1 MTNGDFYWRKSKR
14 LLLSGL
20 LRFAFYAFS
29 PSPSHVTEKHL
40 QMAPAVRKSRSVNK
54 RFTNE
59 PSPRKD
65 AGSSR
70 KNKQRKTKFSDKLGP
85 QWTKAELERF
95 YDYYRKYGQDWRK
108 VAAAIR
114 NSRSVDMVE
123 ALFNMN
129 KAYLSLPEGT
139 ASVAG
144 LIAMMTDHY
153 TVMEGSG
160 SEGEGH
166 DVPEAPR
173 KQQKRK
179 RPKPQLSD
187 SREEDDTQ
195 HPVASTDGCLK
206 FLKQARANGTHR
218 RATGKRTPRVP
229 VQTSRDDGEGAT
241 PRNKRARKQLDA
253 NDDVAAHFLG
263 LTLTD
268 ASRREGSPQV
278 SESPNKRTEPSDNSP
293 IKSWGKMS
301 RTRKA
306 SREKKLESDREDVE
320 GVGEMEAP
328 RKVKRVYK
336 KRVKVEEA
344 ECNDSDDNGGAC
356 SATEGSR
363 IKSKRRKAGVGASRG
378 TYSPRSPKEKD
389 NKFTSGDEFD
399 ALQALADLSASLLP
413 GALMES
419 ESSAQLKEER
429 IENDMDEKSSSP
441 DDSHGEKADSEP
453 DDSLL
458 HAISAIGNVAYSRK
472 PKSSRQLSTD
482 CNAVPTEK
490 PEPEPTSGSSK
501 RKRKPKKLWDE
512 TPHESTRKKS
522 TNKQKELAQ
531 EDVNMKSSLRTK
543 RSGQVLPPQS
553 KQLKVAKELEEAT
566 TTSDKKRSAMD
577 VVEVATTKEV
587 SDSGP
592 ASLPQ
597 KPPNRRKMSL
607 KKSLQERDNKSSET
621 IHKASRSSRSL
632 SEHELLLK
640 DKLSTSLS
648 HPLARRRCMF
658 EWFYSAIDHPWFA
671 KMEFVD
677 YLNHVGLGHIPRLTR
692 LEWSVIKS
700 SLGRPRRFSERFL
713 QEEREKLKQY
723 RESVR
728 KHYTELRTGAREGLP
743 TDLARPLAVGNRVI
757 AIHPKTRE
765 IHDGKILT
773 VDHSQC
779 NVLFDDVGVEL
790 VKDIDC
796 MPLNPLEY
804 MPEGLRR
811 QVDKCLSIKK
821 EAQLSGVSVI
831 FPPCG
836 LENIDFSMNQSLNQG
851 DMIAPILHGKVLTN
865 TSSSP
870 HQTNQSHIIN
880 YSKGREAEIQRVLA
894 LQHALDEKEME
905 PEMVEIVK
913 GSKTRAQAMVD
924 AAIKAASSVKE
935 GEDAIKMIQEALDM
949 VGKHQPLRSSVVKHE
964 EHANGGVEHHQNP
977 SLSSD
982 ASKPM
987 ANNDFISQDGSSEK
1001 NEVQMPAELITS
1013 CVASWLM
1020 IQMCTERQ
1028 YPPAEVAQLIDTAV
1042 TSLQPRCPQNLP
1054 IYREIQ
1060 MCMGRIKTQIL
1071 SLVPS

>member
-1 MTNGDFYWRKSKR
+1 
-14 LLLSGL
+14 
-20 LRFAFYAFS
+20 
-29 PSPSHVTEKHL
+29 
-40 QMAPAVRKSRSVNK
+40 MAPAVRKSRSVNK

-70 KNKQRKTKFSDKLGP
+70 KNKQRKVKMSDKLGP
-85 QWTKAELERF
+85 QWSKAELQRF
-95 YDYYRKYGQDWRK
+95 YDSYRKYGKDWRK

-129 KAYLSLPEGT
+129 RAYLSLPEGT

-166 DVPEAPR
+166 DVPEAPK

-179 RPKPQLSD
+179 RAKPQLSD
-187 SREEDDTQ
+187 SGEEVDKEHQ
-195 HPVASTDGCLK
+195 VASTDGCLK
-206 FLKQARANGTHR
+206 FLKQARANGTHQ
-218 RATGKRTPRVP
+218 RATGKRTPRVL
-229 VQTSRDDGEGAT
+229 VQTSRDDGEGST
-241 PRNKRARKQLDA
+241 PPNKRVRKQLDA
-253 NDDVAAHFLG
+253 NVVADFLA
-263 LTLTD
+263 LTSTD

-278 SESPNKRTEPSDNSP
+278 SESPNRRTEPNDNSP
-293 IKSWGKMS
+293 IKSWGKTS
-301 RTRKA
+301 GTRKA
-306 SREKKLESDREDVE
+306 QPWVGSSRGKKLESDGEDALLMDME
-320 GVGEMEAP
+320 GVGEMKVP

-344 ECNDSDDNGGAC
+344 ECNYSDDNGGAC

-363 IKSKRRKAGVGASRG
+363 KKSKRRKAGAEASRG
-378 TYSPRSPKEKD
+378 TYSPRSPKKRD
-389 NKFTSGDEFD
+389 DKLTTGDEFD

-413 GALMES
+413 GAFMES
-419 ESSAQLKEER
+419 ESSPQLKEER
-429 IENDMDEKSSSP
+429 IENEMEEKSSSP
-441 DDSHGEKADSEP
+441 EATSLRSHGEKADSEP

-458 HAISAIGNVAYSRK
+458 HAISAIGNAVYSRK
-472 PKSSRQLSTD
+472 SKTSRQPSTD

-490 PEPEPTSGSSK
+490 LEPEPTSGSL
-501 RKRKPKKLWDE
+501 RRQRKPKKLWDE
-512 TPHESTRKKS
+512 TPTESTRKKS
-522 TNKQKELAQ
+522 TNKKELAQ
-531 EDVNMKSSLRTK
+531 EDLNIKSSLKIK
-543 RSGQVLPPQS
+543 RSGQGSLQS
-553 KQLKVAKELEEAT
+553 KQLKAVKELEEST
-566 TTSDKKRSAMD
+566 TTSDKKRSVID
-577 VVEVATTKEV
+577 VEVATKEV

-597 KPPNRRKMSL
+597 KPPNRRKISL
-607 KKSLQERDNKSSET
+607 KKSLQDRDKSSKLM
-621 IHKASRSSRSL
+621 HKAARSSRSL

-648 HPLARRRCMF
+648 HPLARRRCIF
-658 EWFYSAIDHPWFA
+658 EWFYSAIDQPWFA

-723 RESVR
+723 RETVR

-765 IHDGKILT
+765 IHDGKIIT

-779 NVLFDDVGVEL
+779 NVLFDDLGVEL

-796 MPLNPLEY
+796 MPSSPLEY

-831 FPPCG
+831 FPPSG
-836 LENIDFSMNQSLNQG
+836 LENVDFSMNQSLNQG
-851 DMIAPILHGKVLTN
+851 GMIAPILHGKVLTN
-865 TSSSP
+865 TNSSP
-870 HQTNQSHIIN
+870 HQTNQPHIIN
-880 YSKGREAEIQRVLA
+880 YSKGREPEIQRAVA
-894 LQHALDEKEME
+894 LQHALDE
-905 PEMVEIVK
+905 
-913 GSKTRAQAMVD
+913 
-924 AAIKAASSVKE
+924 KAASSVKE

-949 VGKHQPLRSSVVKHE
+949 VGRHQPLRSSMVKHE
-964 EHANGGVEHHQNP
+964 EHANGGIEHQQNTSP
-977 SLSSD
+977 SD
-982 ASKPM
+982 ASKTM
-987 ANNDFISQDGSSEK
+987 ATNGFISQDGSEK
-1001 NEVQMPAELITS
+1001 NEAQMSAELITS

-1028 YPPAEVAQLIDTAV
+1028 YPPADVAQLIDTAV
-1042 TSLQPRCPQNLP
+1042 TSLQPRCPQNQP

>member
-1 MTNGDFYWRKSKR
+1 
-14 LLLSGL
+14 
-20 LRFAFYAFS
+20 
-29 PSPSHVTEKHL
+29 
-40 QMAPAVRKSRSVNK
+40 MAPAVRKSRSVNK

-59 PSPRKD
+59 PSLRKD
-65 AGSSR
+65 ASGTSSR
-70 KNKQRKTKFSDKLGP
+70 RNKQRKVKMSDKLGP
-85 QWTKAELERF
+85 QWTKTELERF
-95 YDYYRKYGQDWRK
+95 YDSYRKYGQDWRK

-129 KAYLSLPEGT
+129 RAYLSLPEGT

-153 TVMEGSG
+153 SVMEGSG
-160 SEGEGH
+160 SEGEGR

-173 KQQKRK
+173 KYQKRK
-179 RPKPQLSD
+179 RAKPQLSD
-187 SREEDDTQ
+187 SREEVDKH

-206 FLKQARANGTHR
+206 FLKQARANGSHR

-229 VQTSRDDGEGAT
+229 VQTSHMGDDREGPT
-241 PRNKRARKQLDA
+241 PPNKRARKQLDS
-253 NDDVAAHFLG
+253 NEDVASHFLG
-263 LTLTD
+263 LTLAD

-278 SESPNKRTEPSDNSP
+278 SESPNRRTEPSDNSP
-293 IKSWGKMS
+293 IKSWRKMS
-301 RTRKA
+301 RARKA
-306 SREKKLESDREDVE
+306 QQWVGSSREKKVESDREDALLVDME

-336 KRVKVEEA
+336 KRVKAEEA

-356 SATEGSR
+356 SATEGR
-363 IKSKRRKAGVGASRG
+363 RTKSKRRKAGVEASRG
-378 TYSPRSPKEKD
+378 TYSPRSPKKRD
-389 NKFTSGDEFD
+389 NKLTTGDEFD

-413 GALMES
+413 GAFMES

-429 IENDMDEKSSSP
+429 IENDMDEKPSSP
-441 DDSHGEKADSEP
+441 EATSTRSHGEKADSEP
-453 DDSLL
+453 EDSLL
-458 HAISAIGNVAYSRK
+458 HAISAIGNAAYSRK
-472 PKSSRQLSTD
+472 PKFSRQPSTD
-482 CNAVPTEK
+482 CSAVPTEK
-490 PEPEPTSGSSK
+490 LEPEPTSGSS
-501 RKRKPKKLWDE
+501 RRTRKPKKLWDE
-512 TPHESTRKKS
+512 TPTESTRKKS
-522 TNKQKELAQ
+522 IKKQESAQ
-531 EDVNMKSSLRTK
+531 EDLNMKSSLKTK
-543 RSGQVLPPQS
+543 RSGQGPPQS
-553 KQLKVAKELEEAT
+553 KQLKAVKELEETT
-566 TTSDKKRSAMD
+566 TTSDKKGPAMD
-577 VVEVATTKEV
+577 VEVATKEV

-607 KKSLQERDNKSSET
+607 KKSLQERDKSSD
-621 IHKASRSSRSL
+621 KASRSSRSL
-632 SEHELLLK
+632 SEQEVLLK

-648 HPLARRRCMF
+648 HPLARRRCIF
-658 EWFYSAIDHPWFA
+658 EWFYSAIDQPWFA

-779 NVLFDDVGVEL
+779 NVLFDESGVEL

-796 MPLNPLEY
+796 MPSNPLEY

-821 EAQLSGVSVI
+821 ETQQLSGNPNLDASVI

-836 LENIDFSMNQSLNQG
+836 LENVDFSMNQSLNQG
-851 DMIAPILHGKVLTN
+851 DMIAPILHGKVSTN

-870 HQTNQSHIIN
+870 HQTNQPCIIN
-880 YSKGREAEIQRVLA
+880 YSKGHEAQIQRALA
-894 LQHALDEKEME
+894 LQHALDEKA
-905 PEMVEIVK
+905 
-913 GSKTRAQAMVD
+913 T
-924 AAIKAASSVKE
+924 SSVKE

-949 VGKHQPLRSSVVKHE
+949 VGKHQPLPSSVVIKHE
-964 EHANGGVEHHQNP
+964 EHANGGIDHQKNP
-977 SLSSD
+977 SPSD
-982 ASKPM
+982 ASKPK
-987 ANNDFISQDGSSEK
+987 ANNDFISQDGSEK
-1001 NEVQMPAELITS
+1001 NEAQMPSELITS

-1028 YPPAEVAQLIDTAV
+1028 YPPSDVAQLIDTAV

>member
-1 MTNGDFYWRKSKR
+1 
-14 LLLSGL
+14 
-20 LRFAFYAFS
+20 
-29 PSPSHVTEKHL
+29 
-40 QMAPAVRKSRSVNK
+40 MAPAVRKSRSVNK

-65 AGSSR
+65 ASGTSSR
-70 KNKQRKTKFSDKLGP
+70 KNKQRKVKVSDKLGP
-85 QWTKAELERF
+85 QWTRVELERF
-95 YDYYRKYGQDWRK
+95 YDSYRKYGQDWRK

-129 KAYLSLPEGT
+129 RAYLSLPEGT

-153 TVMEGSG
+153 SVMEGSG
-160 SEGEGH
+160 SEGEGD
-166 DVPEAPR
+166 DVPEVPR

-187 SREEDDTQ
+187 SHEEVDKQ
-195 HPVASTDGCLK
+195 HPVTSTDGCLK
-206 FLKQARANGTHR
+206 FLKQARANGSHR

-229 VQTSRDDGEGAT
+229 VQTSDMGDDREGST
-241 PRNKRARKQLDA
+241 PPNKRARKQLDA
-253 NDDVAAHFLG
+253 SDDVDA

-268 ASRREGSPQV
+268 ASRREGS
-278 SESPNKRTEPSDNSP
+278 PSDNSP

-306 SREKKLESDREDVE
+306 QSLVGSSRDKKLESDRDD
-320 GVGEMEAP
+320 EMEVP
-328 RKVKRVYK
+328 RKLKRVYK
-336 KRVKVEEA
+336 KRIKVEEA
-344 ECNDSDDNGGAC
+344 ECNDSEDNGGA
-356 SATEGSR
+356 SATEGR
-363 IKSKRRKAGVGASRG
+363 RTKSKRRTSRG
-378 TYSPRSPKEKD
+378 TYSPRSPKKRD
-389 NKFTSGDEFD
+389 NKLTTGDEFD

-413 GALMES
+413 GAFMES

-429 IENDMDEKSSSP
+429 IEKDMDEKPSSP
-441 DDSHGEKADSEP
+441 EVTSTRSYGEKSDSEP

-458 HAISAIGNVAYSRK
+458 HAISAIGNAAYSRK
-472 PKSSRQLSTD
+472 PKSSRQPSTD
-482 CNAVPTEK
+482 HNDVPTEK
-490 PEPEPTSGSSK
+490 LEPEPTSGSSK
-501 RKRKPKKLWDE
+501 RQRKPKKLWDE
-512 TPHESTRKKS
+512 TPIDSTRKKS
-522 TNKQKELAQ
+522 IKKQEMAQ
-531 EDVNMKSSLRTK
+531 EDLNVKSSLKTK
-543 RSGQVLPPQS
+543 RFGQGPTPS
-553 KQLKVAKELEEAT
+553 KQLKAVKELEEST
-566 TTSDKKRSAMD
+566 TTSDKKRSAID
-577 VVEVATTKEV
+577 GEVANKEV
-587 SDSGP
+587 SDSVP
-592 ASLPQ
+592 ESLPQ
-597 KPPNRRKMSL
+597 KKPPNRRKMSL
-607 KKSLQERDNKSSET
+607 KKSLQERDKSSD
-621 IHKASRSSRSL
+621 KASRSSRSL

-648 HPLARRRCMF
+648 HPLARRRCIF

-713 QEEREKLKQY
+713 QEEREKLRQY

-743 TDLARPLAVGNRVI
+743 TDLARPLTVGNRVI

-765 IHDGKILT
+765 VHDGKILT

-779 NVLFDDVGVEL
+779 NVLFDESGVEL

-796 MPLNPLEY
+796 MPSNPLEY

-811 QVDKCLSIKK
+811 QVDKCLSVKK
-821 EAQLSGVSVI
+821 EAQLSGNPNLGGYVI
-831 FPPCG
+831 FPPSG
-836 LENIDFSMNQSLNQG
+836 LENADFSMNPSLNQS
-851 DMIAPILHGKVLTN
+851 DMIGPTLHGKVLTN

-870 HQTNQSHIIN
+870 HQTNQPHIVN
-880 YSKGREAEIQRVLA
+880 YSKGHEADIQRAVA
-894 LQHALDEKEME
+894 LQHASDEKELE
-905 PEMVEIVK
+905 PEMLEIVK
-913 GSKTRAQAMVD
+913 GSKTRAKAMVD

-935 GEDAIKMIQEALDM
+935 GEDAIKVIQEALDM
-949 VGKHQPLRSSVVKHE
+949 VGKHQPLRSSMVKLE
-964 EHANGGVEHHQNP
+964 EHANGGMEHQQNP
-977 SLSSD
+977 SPSSD

-987 ANNDFISQDGSSEK
+987 ANNDFISQDSEK
-1001 NEVQMPAELITS
+1001 NEAQMPSELITS

-1028 YPPAEVAQLIDTAV
+1028 YPPSDVAQLIDTAV

>member
-1 MTNGDFYWRKSKR
+1 
-14 LLLSGL
+14 
-20 LRFAFYAFS
+20 
-29 PSPSHVTEKHL
+29 
-40 QMAPAVRKSRSVNK
+40 MAPAVRKSRSVNK

-70 KNKQRKTKFSDKLGP
+70 KSKQRKTKFSDKLGP

-153 TVMEGSG
+153 SVMEGSG
-160 SEGEGH
+160 SEGEGL

-173 KQQKRK
+173 KQQKPK
-179 RPKPQLSD
+179 RAKPQLSD
-187 SREEDDTQ
+187 SREEDDRQQ

-241 PRNKRARKQLDA
+241 PPNKRARKQRDA
-253 NDDVAAHFLG
+253 NDDVAAHFLA
-263 LTLTD
+263 LTLKD
-268 ASRREGSPQV
+268 ASRWEGSPQV
-278 SESPNKRTEPSDNSP
+278 SESPNKRTEPSENSP
-293 IKSWGKMS
+293 IKTWGKMS

-320 GVGEMEAP
+320 GVSEMEAP
-328 RKVKRVYK
+328 LKVKRVYK

-356 SATEGSR
+356 SATEGRR
-363 IKSKRRKAGVGASRG
+363 IKSKRRKAGVEASRG
-378 TYSPRSPKEKD
+378 TYSPRSPKEED

-458 HAISAIGNVAYSRK
+458 HAISAIGNAAYSRK
-472 PKSSRQLSTD
+472 PKSSRQPSTD
-482 CNAVPTEK
+482 CNAVPMEK
-490 PEPEPTSGSSK
+490 PEPEPTSGSSR

-512 TPHESTRKKS
+512 TPAESTRKKS
-522 TNKQKELAQ
+522 IKKQKELAQ
-531 EDVNMKSSLRTK
+531 EDLNMKSSLRTK
-543 RSGQVLPPQS
+543 RSGQGPPQS
-553 KQLKVAKELEEAT
+553 KQLNAVKELEESTT

-592 ASLPQ
+592 ASVPQ

-607 KKSLQERDNKSSET
+607 KKSLQERDNKSSEL

-632 SEHELLLK
+632 SEQELLLK
-640 DKLSTSLS
+640 DKLRTSLT
-648 HPLARRRCMF
+648 HPLARRRCIF

-796 MPLNPLEY
+796 MPSNPLEY

-836 LENIDFSMNQSLNQG
+836 LENVDFSMNQSLNQG
-851 DMIAPILHGKVLTN
+851 DMVAPILHGKVLA
-865 TSSSP
+865 SP
-870 HQTNQSHIIN
+870 HQTSHSCTIN
-880 YSKGREAEIQRVLA
+880 YSKGREAEIQR
-894 LQHALDEKEME
+894 
-905 PEMVEIVK
+905 
-913 GSKTRAQAMVD
+913 
-924 AAIKAASSVKE
+924 AASSVKE

-977 SLSSD
+977 SPSSD
-982 ASKPM
+982 ASKPV
-987 ANNDFISQDGSSEK
+987 ANNDFISQDGSEK
-1001 NEVQMPAELITS
+1001 NEAQMPSELVTS

-1028 YPPAEVAQLIDTAV
+1028 YPPSDVAQLIDTAV

>member
-1 MTNGDFYWRKSKR
+1 
-14 LLLSGL
+14 
-20 LRFAFYAFS
+20 
-29 PSPSHVTEKHL
+29 
-40 QMAPAVRKSRSVNK
+40 MAPAVRKSRSVNK

-59 PSPRKD
+59 PSPRKKD

-70 KNKQRKTKFSDKLGP
+70 KNKQRMKLSDKLGP
-85 QWTKAELERF
+85 QWTRVELERF
-95 YDYYRKYGQDWRK
+95 YDSYRKYGQDWRK

-129 KAYLSLPEGT
+129 RAYLSLPDGT

-153 TVMEGSG
+153 SVMEGSG

-166 DVPEAPR
+166 DVPS

-187 SREEDDTQ
+187 SREEVDRQ

-229 VQTSRDDGEGAT
+229 VQSSHMTDDREGST
-241 PRNKRARKQLDA
+241 PPNKRARKQLDTA
-253 NDDVAAHFLG
+253 NDDVAHFLA

-268 ASRREGSPQV
+268 ASRREGSPPQV
-278 SESPNKRTEPSDNSP
+278 SESPNRRTEEPSDNSP

-301 RTRKA
+301 RSRKA
-306 SREKKLESDREDVE
+306 QPWVGSSREKKLESDRDDALLMDME
-320 GVGEMEAP
+320 GVGE
-328 RKVKRVYK
+328 RKGKRVYK

-344 ECNDSDDNGGAC
+344 ECDYSDDNGGAC

-363 IKSKRRKAGVGASRG
+363 IKSKRRKAGVEASRG
-378 TYSPRSPKEKD
+378 TYSPRSPKERD
-389 NKFTSGDEFD
+389 NKLTSGDEFD

-413 GALMES
+413 SALMEA

-429 IENDMDEKSSSP
+429 MESDMDEKSSSP
-441 DDSHGEKADSEP
+441 EAATSTRSHEEKANSEP

-458 HAISAIGNVAYSRK
+458 HAISAIGNAAYSRK
-472 PKSSRQLSTD
+472 PKSSSQPSTD

-490 PEPEPTSGSSK
+490 LEPEPTSGSLR

-512 TPHESTRKKS
+512 TPTDSTRKKS
-522 TNKQKELAQ
+522 INKQELAQ
-531 EDVNMKSSLRTK
+531 EELNMKSSLRTK
-543 RSGQVLPPQS
+543 RSGQGPPQS
-553 KQLKVAKELEEAT
+553 KQLKAVKELEEST
-566 TTSDKKRSAMD
+566 TTSDKKRTAMD
-577 VVEVATTKEV
+577 VEVATKEV

-592 ASLPQ
+592 ASLQQ

-607 KKSLQERDNKSSET
+607 KKNLQERDKSFELMQ
-621 IHKASRSSRSL
+621 KASRSSRSL
-632 SEHELLLK
+632 SEQELLLK

-648 HPLARRRCMF
+648 HPLARRRCIF

-713 QEEREKLKQY
+713 QEERGKLKQY

-773 VDHSQC
+773 VDHCQC
-779 NVLFDDVGVEL
+779 NVLFDDLGVEL

-796 MPLNPLEY
+796 MPSNPLEY

-821 EAQLSGVSVI
+821 EAQLSGNSNLGVSVI

-836 LENIDFSMNQSLNQG
+836 LESMNQSLNQG

-865 TSSSP
+865 TSSSSP
-870 HQTNQSHIIN
+870 HQTCQSYIIN
-880 YSKGREAEIQRVLA
+880 NSKGREAEIQRVLA
-894 LQHALDEKEME
+894 LQHASDEKEME
-905 PEMVEIVK
+905 PEMLEIVK

-949 VGKHQPLRSSVVKHE
+949 VGKHQPLRSSMVKHE
-964 EHANGGVEHHQNP
+964 EDHANGGIEHHQNP
-977 SLSSD
+977 SPSD
-982 ASKPM
+982 AAKLM
-987 ANNDFISQDGSSEK
+987 ANNDFISQDRSEK
-1001 NEVQMPAELITS
+1001 NEAQMPAELITS

-1028 YPPAEVAQLIDTAV
+1028 YPPADVAQLIDTAV

>member
-1 MTNGDFYWRKSKR
+1 
-14 LLLSGL
+14 
-20 LRFAFYAFS
+20 
-29 PSPSHVTEKHL
+29 
-40 QMAPAVRKSRSVNK
+40 MAPAVRKSRSVNK

-70 KNKQRKTKFSDKLGP
+70 KNKQRKVKMSDKLGP

-95 YDYYRKYGQDWRK
+95 YDSYRKYGQDWRK

-123 ALFNMN
+123 ALFYMN
-129 KAYLSLPEGT
+129 RAYLSLPEGT

-153 TVMEGSG
+153 SVMEGSG

-166 DVPEAPR
+166 DVPEVPR

-179 RPKPQLSD
+179 RAKPQLSD
-187 SREEDDTQ
+187 SREEVDKQ

-229 VQTSRDDGEGAT
+229 VQTSRDDGEGST
-241 PRNKRARKQLDA
+241 PPNKRARKQLDA
-253 NDDVAAHFLG
+253 NDYVADFLA
-263 LTLTD
+263 LTD

-278 SESPNKRTEPSDNSP
+278 SESPNRRTEPSDNSP

-306 SREKKLESDREDVE
+306 QSCVRSSREKKLESDREDME
-320 GVGEMEAP
+320 GVGEMEVP
-328 RKVKRVYK
+328 RKLKRVYR

-363 IKSKRRKAGVGASRG
+363 IKSKRRKASRG
-378 TYSPRSPKEKD
+378 TYSPRSPKKRD
-389 NKFTSGDEFD
+389 NKLTTGDEFD

-413 GALMES
+413 AALMES
-419 ESSAQLKEER
+419 ESSDQLKEER
-429 IENDMDEKSSSP
+429 MENDMDEKSSSP
-441 DDSHGEKADSEP
+441 EATSTRSHGEKADSEP

-458 HAISAIGNVAYSRK
+458 HAISAIGNAAYSRK
-472 PKSSRQLSTD
+472 PKSSRQPSTD

-490 PEPEPTSGSSK
+490 LEPEPTSGSLK

-512 TPHESTRKKS
+512 TPTESTRKKS
-522 TNKQKELAQ
+522 INKQELAQ
-531 EDVNMKSSLRTK
+531 EDVNIKPSFRAK
-543 RSGQVLPPQS
+543 RSAV
-553 KQLKVAKELEEAT
+553 KELEEST
-566 TTSDKKRSAMD
+566 STSDKKISEMD
-577 VVEVATTKEV
+577 VEVATKEV

-607 KKSLQERDNKSSET
+607 KKSLQERDKSSET

-632 SEHELLLK
+632 SEQELLLK

-648 HPLARRRCMF
+648 HPLARRRCIF

-779 NVLFDDVGVEL
+779 NVLFDDLGVEL

-796 MPLNPLEY
+796 MPSNPLEY

-821 EAQLSGVSVI
+821 EAQQLRGNSNLGASVI

-836 LENIDFSMNQSLNQG
+836 LENVDFSMNPTLNQG

-865 TSSSP
+865 TSSGP
-870 HQTNQSHIIN
+870 HQTNQQNVIN
-880 YSKGREAEIQRVLA
+880 YSKGRETEIQRALA
-894 LQHALDEKEME
+894 VQHASDEKEME
-905 PEMVEIVK
+905 PEMLEIVK
-913 GSKTRAQAMVD
+913 GSRTRAQAMVD

-949 VGKHQPLRSSVVKHE
+949 VGKYQPLRSSMVKLE
-964 EHANGGVEHHQNP
+964 EHANGGIEHHQNP
-977 SLSSD
+977 SPST

-987 ANNDFISQDGSSEK
+987 PNNDFISHDGSEK
-1001 NEVQMPAELITS
+1001 NEAQMPAEIITS

-1028 YPPAEVAQLIDTAV
+1028 YPPSDVAQLIDTAV